1 MAKQKF
7 TTTIDETL
15 LKKIKIKSIME
26 KRSVSEILEELIT
39 EYLEKSATN

>member
-7 TTTIDETL
+7 TTTIDEAL
-15 LKKIKIKSIME
+15 LEKIKIKSIRE

>member
-15 LKKIKIKSIME
+15 LEKIKIKSIRE
-26 KRSVSEILEELIT
+26 KRSVSKILEELIT

>member
-15 LKKIKIKSIME
+15 LEKIKIKSIME